1 MCFNGKQGL
10 SLTSAIFWGAVL
22 GMGAL
27 YAEEAIPRATLDE
40 LWALTPLQTDP
51 ASQTEEANSVDAVL
65 EREQR
70 THGIDPFPTADRQT
84 LLRRLSFD
92 LIGLPPTIEEQEAF
106 LNDTSEDAY
115 GKQVD
120 RLLQHPQHGV
130 RYARHWSDVLRYAD
144 VDDRMPAASSIHLWR
159 DWMIRALNR
168 NLPFDAFV
176 RTQISGYECRRREE
190 VSATGYRRKLRP
202 RPDSQFALGF
212 LSRGAASSSDD
223 DQGLAISAAETVSS
237 AFLGMTLHCAKCHDH
252 MYDPISQNDYYR
264 MKAIFDPLVV
274 RKVPLATVEQI
285 VNHGEDVRIQEMK
298 RDALEKEFTAL
309 AEPFYRKLYEERVAM
324 LPAEIQAVIRKPESN
339 RSPEEVKIA
348 DDYFPVL
355 RIDSGPL
362 SATMPPKIREKYEQ
376 LRRQRDAISKP
387 GALPSFL
394 TVEED
399 SKRLEQVSY
408 VLGTGDPARP
418 DKSRPVSPGFLFQR
432 QEPTFREGRRETFVD
447 WLTSKD
453 NVLFARVAVN
463 RIWQW
468 HFGKGL
474 HKTAND
480 FGSLGERPKLRAL
493 LDQLSADFIEHD
505 FDMKWLHKTM
515 VMSQPYRRASAADE
529 AHSERSAKHDPN
541 NHYYGR
547 FPLRRL
553 DAEAIHDSIMML
565 ADRLDLSLY
574 GKSYRSPRKLDSA
587 VRRAIYIKRGFHPQ
601 RKELPDFLD
610 AFDAQDGRE
619 SCPRR
624 EETVTAPQA
633 LWLMNDP
640 LANQAAKAF
649 GERLKTLAKD
659 DSSLRVQ
666 LGYRMALGREPDSR
680 ELQLAHDY
688 MKPHPDDSEKLAW
701 MLINLDEFIYIR

>member
-1 MCFNGKQGL
+1 M
-10 SLTSAIFWGAVL
+10 SLTVVNYSRILLMVSTLWA
-22 GMGAL
+22 GAL
-27 YAEEAIPRATLDE
+27 CAEEAISRATVED
-40 LWALTPLQTDP
+40 LWALSPLPTGVSEDN
-51 ASQTEEANSVDAVL
+51 TLDDLL

-70 THGIDPFPTADRQT
+70 GHGIDPFPPANRLA
-84 LLRRLSFD
+84 LLRRLSFN
-92 LIGLPPTIEEQEAF
+92 LIGLPPTIEEQDAF

-115 GKQVD
+115 ENQVD

-130 RYARHWSDVLRYAD
+130 RYARHWLDVLRYAD

-168 NLPFDAFV
+168 NIPYDAFV
-176 RTQISGYECRRREE
+176 RTQISGYESRKREE
-190 VSATGYRRKLRP
+190 VSATGFRRKLRP
-202 RPDSQFALGF
+202 RADSQFALGF
-212 LSRGAASSSDD
+212 LSRGATSSSNGDH
-223 DQGLAISAAETVSS
+223 GLAVAAAETISS

-252 MYDPISQNDYYR
+252 MFDPISQDDYYR
-264 MKAIFDPLVV
+264 MKAVFDPLVV
-274 RKVPLATVEQI
+274 RKVPLATIEQI
-285 VNHGEDVRIQEMK
+285 VKHGETVRIQEEK

-309 AEPFYRKLYEERVAM
+309 AEPYHRKLYEERLAM
-324 LPAEIQAVIRKPESN
+324 LPEEIQVVIRKPESD

-362 SATMPPKIREKYEQ
+362 SAAMPSEVRKKYDK
-376 LRRQRDAISKP
+376 LRRERDRISRP
-387 GALPSFL
+387 DGLPSFL

-399 SKRLEQVSY
+399 SRRLEQVSY
-408 VLGTGDPARP
+408 VLGTGDPDRP
-418 DKSRPVSPGFLFQR
+418 DTTRPVSPGFLFER
-432 QEPTFREGRRETFVD
+432 TEPTFREGRRETFVD

-453 NVLFARVAVN
+453 NALFARVAVN

-480 FGSLGERPKLRAL
+480 FGSVGEKPKLRVV
-493 LDQLSADFIEHD
+493 LDKLAADFIAHE
-505 FDMKWLHKTM
+505 FDMKWLHKTI
-515 VMSQPYRRASAADE
+515 VMSQAYRGASGGNATV
-529 AHSERSAKHDPN
+529 DPN

-553 DAEAIHDSIMML
+553 EAEAIFDSIMTL

-574 GKSYRSPRKLDSA
+574 GKSYRSPRKLEAA
-587 VRRAIYIKRGFHPQ
+587 VRRGIYIKRGFHPQ

-610 AFDAQDGRE
+610 AFDAQDGRD
-619 SCPRR
+619 SCSRR

-649 GERLKTLAKD
+649 GKRLATLAKD
-659 DSSLRVQ
+659 DLAMRVQ
-666 LGYRMALGREPDSR
+666 LGYRMALGREPGTR
-680 ELQLAHDY
+680 ELQLALDY

-701 MLINLDEFIYIR
+701 MLINLDEFIYLR

>member
-1 MCFNGKQGL
+1 MRSTSKLGL
-10 SLTSAIFWGAVL
+10 SLFIAINWVVL
-22 GMGAL
+22 TTHG
-27 YAEEAIPRATLDE
+27 EEAIRRGALED
-40 LWALTPLQTDP
+40 LWGLTPLSEASTDG
-51 ASQTEEANSVDAVL
+51 NSVDEVL
-65 EREQR
+65 EPEQR
-70 THGIDPFPTADRQT
+70 SHGIGSFPMADRRT

-92 LIGLPPTIEEQEAF
+92 LIGLPPTIEEQDAF
-106 LNDTSEDAY
+106 LSDTSEDAY
-115 GKQVD
+115 EKQVD
-120 RLLQHPQHGV
+120 RLLEHPQHGV
-130 RYARHWSDVLRYAD
+130 RYARHWLDVLRYAD

-168 NLPFDAFV
+168 NIPYDAFV
-176 RTQISGYECRRREE
+176 RTQISGYESRKREE
-190 VSATGYRRKLRP
+190 VSATGFRRKFRP

-212 LSRGAASSSDD
+212 LSRGAASSSDVD
-223 DQGLAISAAETVSS
+223 HSLAISAAETVSS

-252 MYDPISQNDYYR
+252 MYDPISQDDYYR
-264 MKAIFDPLVV
+264 MKAVFDPLVV
-274 RKVPLATVEQI
+274 RRVPLATVEQI
-285 VNHGEDVRIQEMK
+285 VSHGENVRIQEEK
-298 RDALEKEFTAL
+298 REALEKEVTAL
-309 AEPFYRKLYEERVAM
+309 TEPYHRKLYEERLAM
-324 LPAEIQAVIRKPESN
+324 LPEEIQAVIRIPESD

-362 SATMPPKIREKYEQ
+362 DAAMPPKIREKVAQ

-387 GALPSFL
+387 DALPSFL

-408 VLGTGDPARP
+408 VLGTGDPDRP
-418 DKSRPVSPGFLFQR
+418 DRSRPVSPGFLFQR
-432 QEPTFREGRRETFVD
+432 QAPTFREGRRETFVD
-447 WLTSKD
+447 WLTSKE

-480 FGSLGERPKLRAL
+480 FGSLGEQPKLRVL
-493 LDQLSADFIEHD
+493 LDQLTSDFMAQE
-505 FDMKWLHKTM
+505 FDMKWLHKTI
-515 VMSQPYRRASAADE
+515 VMSQAYRRKSAMNGGD
-529 AHSERSAKHDPN
+529 HSTDPN
-541 NHYYGR
+541 NDYYSR

-553 DAEAIHDSIMML
+553 EAEAIYDSIMML

-574 GKSYRSPRKLDSA
+574 GKSYRSPRNLDSA

-619 SCPRR
+619 SCSRR

-640 LANQAAKAF
+640 LANQAAKDF
-649 GERLKTLAKD
+649 GQRLVTLAKD
-659 DSSLRVQ
+659 NLSLRIQ
-666 LGYRMALGREPDSR
+666 LGFRMALGREPDSR

-688 MKPHPDDSEKLAW
+688 MKPHPDDSDKLAW